1 MSDRRVD
8 HLLRIIWMAYEKE
21 APELKAIESEY
32 GNNDFLEVLQ
42 ILLRD
47 KLVTVKGHYI
57 QFTAQ
62 GKRAGEEIIRRY
74 RLAERLF
81 ADLLEIPP
89 SDYEWLACNFEHILS
104 PEVTDSVC
112 TFLGH
117 PRVCPHNRPIPQG
130 KCCVSFVN
138 DVKPL
143 VQPLTT
149 LSLGQKARIVYI
161 FPVHKKRWGQL
172 HQFGVFPGNTIKL
185 IQKRPSYVI
194 EIGGTTLA
202 LDDEICRDIYVKKM
216 LD

>member
-1 MSDRRVD
+1 MSDRRID
-8 HLLRIIWMAYEKE
+8 HLLRIIWMAYERE
-21 APELKAIESEY
+21 SPLRDAIREEY
-32 GNNDFLEVLQ
+32 GNEDFDEVLQ
-42 ILLRD
+42 TLMQEGLIIAEGERLR
-47 KLVTVKGHYI
+47 
-57 QFTAQ
+57 FTPR

-81 ADLLEIPP
+81 ADLLEIPQ

-130 KCCVSFVN
+130 KCCVAFVN

-161 FPVHKKRWGQL
+161 FPAHKKRWGQL

-202 LDDEICRDIYVKKM
+202 LDDEICKDIYVKKLM
-216 LD
+216 N